1 MEKTNDF
8 EEEVDTIDGYST
20 CSATKQQCLTD
31 CVPPFEAPVLSDVN

>member
-8 EEEVDTIDGYST
+8 EEEVDTIDDI
-20 CSATKQQCLTD
+20 ARVAQQKQQCLTD